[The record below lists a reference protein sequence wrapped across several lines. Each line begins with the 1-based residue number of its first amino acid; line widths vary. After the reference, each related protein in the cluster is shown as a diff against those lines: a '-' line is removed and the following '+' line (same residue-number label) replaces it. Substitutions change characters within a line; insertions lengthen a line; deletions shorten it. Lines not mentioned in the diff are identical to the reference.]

1 MLNECCS
8 RLQRSRGCIPHESEA
23 WALRLHC
30 HDLWTLPHVAEVR
43 LAFLQVRSWLSA
55 LPGGRSSVVTVDSNA
70 SQSMRLPAVGM
81 PGAAVSPPPNSTAR
95 APAMPAATA
104 ATLAASGT
112 ASGTAWGAAAAGTP
126 AAAAAAQQRPPGSGF
141 LVQQPSSK
149 LWMEAV
155 PMRQALHAFAD
166 PALLMPWMAPEQAS

>member
-1 MLNECCS
+1 MKC
-8 RLQRSRGCIPHESEA
+8 GTI
-23 WALRLHC
+23 
-30 HDLWTLPHVAEVR
+30 PHVAEVR

-55 LPGGRSSVVTVDSNA
+55 LPGGRSSVMTVDSNA

-81 PGAAVSPPPNSTAR
+81 PAAAVSPPPGSTAR

-104 ATLAASGT
+104 ALLITSGT
-112 ASGTAWGAAAAGTP
+112 ASGAALGAAVGSPA

-155 PMRQALHAFAD
+155 PMRQALHTCAH
-166 PALLMPWMAPEQAS
+166 PALLMPWMAPK